1 MIEFHGCKLPD
12 NTVKAVPGNLSGVYF
27 MTDDNQHWFTNEKH
41 KTGLRVGVCERGY
54 YAGSNLRV
62 SEEKY
67 FKEITE

>member
-1 MIEFHGCKLPD
+1 MIEFNGCNLPD
-12 NTVKAVPGNLSGVYF
+12 NTVKAVPGNRSGVYF
-27 MTDDNQHWFTNEKH
+27 MTDDNQHWFTNEMH
-41 KTGLRVGVCERGY
+41 KTGLKVGERGY